1 MHAIFT
7 SINDNVEIYVVKT
20 YRAKDVLV
28 SLKNKNYII
37 TKIRKI
43 KDLD

>member
-1 MHAIFT
+1 MHAIYA
-7 SINDNVEIYVVKT
+7 SINDNIEIYVVKT
-20 YRAKDVLV
+20 YRARDVLV

-43 KDLD
+43 KEED